1 MIELLEYPPE
11 SEWDE
16 RRLWLAAEEERLA
29 AGGAGSL
36 SEQATALVAEMQRC
50 YCAGAW
56 VATVVLAGAVVD
68 AQTLHAGFPDD
79 DLREE
84 RGWLRGLR
92 NRLMHENRMDPA
104 VTLEDH
110 WLKGREWQKSARRAV
125 RLALASL
132 YAGGGT

>member
-11 SEWDE
+11 GEWDE
-16 RRLWLAAEEERLA
+16 RRLWLAAEEERFA
-29 AGGAGSL
+29 VHGAGPL

-56 VATVVLAGAVVD
+56 VATVILAGAVVD
-68 AQTLHAGFPDD
+68 AQTLYAGFPDD
-79 DLREE
+79 ELAEE
-84 RGWLRGLR
+84 RAWLRGMR

-125 RLALASL
+125 RLALAAL
-132 YAGGGT
+132 YGAGA